1 MTRAE
6 HVPDSSLNLWI
17 KGRRYISPGIID
29 NEFIEMMG
37 NAVLRSILQDIKENS
52 GLFRLIA
59 DESRDVSCG
68 WLCQILPPI
77 KIFSE
82 CI

>member
-1 MTRAE
+1 
-6 HVPDSSLNLWI
+6 
-17 KGRRYISPGIID
+17 
-29 NEFIEMMG
+29 MMG
-37 NAVLRSILQDIKENS
+37 NAVLRLILQDIKENS

-59 DESRDVSCG
+59 DESRDISNKEQLHAHYDD
-68 WLCQILPPI
+68 WLCQILPPM